1 MNSYPVK
8 KIRNVFLAMA
18 ILLGVGCASIP
29 REPDNI
35 CSIFRE
41 KSKWYK
47 ASVDASERWGAPV
60 YMPMA
65 IMHQESRFVAKAKPP
80 MRFFLGLI
88 PIGRGSSAYGY
99 AQAQDGTWSD
109 YQREAGSMF
118 SDRDDFS
125 DAVDFVQ
132 WYMNKSQKING
143 VSKWD
148 AYHQYLNYHEGHGG
162 YARGSYKNKSWLLGV
177 ASKVDQRAKKY
188 STQYAGCKD
197 SLNKGGF
204 WRGLF

>member
-1 MNSYPVK
+1 MSSYLVK
-8 KIRNVFLAMA
+8 CLVSIFLLLA
-18 ILLGVGCASIP
+18 IVVATGCTSMP
-29 REPDNI
+29 RQPDNI

-41 KSKWYK
+41 KPKWYK
-47 ASVDASERWGAPV
+47 ASKDASKRWGAPI

-65 IMHQESRFVAKAKPP
+65 IMHQESKFDAKAKPP
-80 MRFFLGLI
+80 MRYFLWFI

-99 AQAQDGTWSD
+99 AQAQDAAWSD

-132 WYMNKSQKING
+132 WYMNKSQRING

-162 YARGSYKNKSWLLGV
+162 YSRGSYKNKSWLLGV
-177 ASKVDQRAKKY
+177 ASKVDRRAKKY
-188 STQYAGCKD
+188 SQQYVSCKENLD
-197 SLNKGGF
+197 KGGF
-204 WRGLF
+204 WRSIF